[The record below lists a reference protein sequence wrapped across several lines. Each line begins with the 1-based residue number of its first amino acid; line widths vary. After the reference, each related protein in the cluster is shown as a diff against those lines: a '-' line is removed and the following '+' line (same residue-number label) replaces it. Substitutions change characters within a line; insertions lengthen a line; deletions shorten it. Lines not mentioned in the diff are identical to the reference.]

1 MLLLATAQAL
11 SPYSQLGIRVDPQ
24 RVEAQAMLQKAAETT
39 PGFRLVGDA
48 AISADDLGWS
58 CALIDGVLEFETP
71 TLDECAW
78 LSQRLAECGA
88 VDAVELFASKAL
100 GAWGEFR
107 EPATP
112 YADDRWDFDVDA
124 LRRDGYAILRGAAP
138 EWRAAAAGAADAGAG
153 NLTGQG
159 HDLRTDRVHWVDGSA
174 APAFAGAVG
183 ALKSLAA
190 YLNGNFV
197 DGPGFLGRGPAPP
210 AAPAT
215 ADAPLTVTRHVQ
227 LATYRP
233 EVDGSG
239 GYTLHSDNGP
249 SSPGKAK
256 KNGRHVT
263 AILYLNEHWDEA
275 DGGALELYPD
285 SVDDAAVQRVLL
297 GQAGRAWTP
306 ADERNLEAALA
317 GHRRVDVW
325 PEAGTVVVF
334 DSRLVH
340 TVRPAKRDR
349 RALTLWMSKPAD
361 GDMLPVDRGEVYND
375 FAGRW
380 IGDDE

>member
-1 MLLLATAQAL
+1 
-11 SPYSQLGIRVDPQ
+11 
-24 RVEAQAMLQKAAETT
+24 MLQKAAETT

-88 VDAVELFASKAL
+88 VDAVELFASTAL
-100 GAWGEFR
+100 GYWGEFR
-107 EPATP
+107 EAATP
-112 YADDRWDFDVDA
+112 YADDHWDFD
-124 LRRDGYAILRGAAP
+124 
-138 EWRAAAAGAADAGAG
+138 
-153 NLTGQG
+153 G

-183 ALKSLAA
+183 ALKSVAA
-190 YLNGNFV
+190 YLNGHFV
-197 DGPGFLGRGPAPP
+197 DGPGFLCRGPAPP

-317 GHRRVDVW
+317 GHRRVEVW

-349 RALTLWMSKPAD
+349 RALTL
-361 GDMLPVDRGEVYND
+361 
-375 FAGRW
+375 
-380 IGDDE
+380 

>member
-1 MLLLATAQAL
+1 MVQAL

-78 LSQRLAECGA
+78 LSQRLAEA
-88 VDAVELFASKAL
+88 APVDAVELFASTAL
-100 GAWGEFR
+100 GYWGEFR
-107 EPATP
+107 EAATP
-112 YADDRWDFDVDA
+112 YADDHWDFDVGA

-138 EWRAAAAGAADAGAG
+138 EWRARPARQRWR
-153 NLTGQG
+153 GQ
-159 HDLRTDRVHWVDGSA
+159 
-174 APAFAGAVG
+174 P
-183 ALKSLAA
+183 
-190 YLNGNFV
+190 
-197 DGPGFLGRGPAPP
+197 DGPGPRPAHGPRPLGRRLRGAGLRGRRRGAQVRRGVPQRPLRRRPGFLCRGPAPP

-297 GQAGRAWTP
+297 GQAGAWAP

-317 GHRRVDVW
+317 GHRRVEVW

-349 RALTLWMSKPAD
+349 QALHALDVQA
-361 GDMLPVDRGEVYND
+361 RGRRHASPWAAARCYND
-375 FAGRW
+375 AGRW

>member
-1 MLLLATAQAL
+1 
-11 SPYSQLGIRVDPQ
+11 
-24 RVEAQAMLQKAAETT
+24 MLQKAAETT

-58 CALIDGVLEFETP
+58 CALIDGVL
-71 TLDECAW
+71 D
-78 LSQRLAECGA
+78 SS
-88 VDAVELFASKAL
+88 ASTAL
-100 GAWGEFR
+100 GYWGEFR
-107 EPATP
+107 EAATP
-112 YADDRWDFDVDA
+112 YADDHWDFDVGA
-124 LRRDGYAILRGAAP
+124 LRRDGYAILRAPRPSGARPAP
-138 EWRAAAAGAADAGAG
+138 HAGAG

-183 ALKSLAA
+183 ALKSVAA
-190 YLNGNFV
+190 YLNGHF
-197 DGPGFLGRGPAPP
+197 
-210 AAPAT
+210 
-215 ADAPLTVTRHVQ
+215 
-227 LATYRP
+227 
-233 EVDGSG
+233 
-239 GYTLHSDNGP
+239 
-249 SSPGKAK
+249 AK

-317 GHRRVDVW
+317 GHRRVEVW

-349 RALTLWMSKPAD
+349 RAHALMSKPAD
-361 GDMLPVDRGEVYND
+361 GDAPRGPRQAHD
-375 FAGRW
+375 AGGEESKGGR
-380 IGDDE
+380 IKGEG

>member
-138 EWRAAAAGAADAGAG
+138 EWRAAAAGAAAA
-153 NLTGQG
+153 T
-159 HDLRTDRVHWVDGSA
+159 
-174 APAFAGAVG
+174 APAYTLEPRRVPPGSLFVLGDNRNRSFDSHVWG
-183 ALKSLAA
+183 ALPRENVVGHVILR
-190 YLNGNFV
+190 YWP
-197 DGPGFLGRGPAPP
+197 PGRFGL
-210 AAPAT
+210 
-215 ADAPLTVTRHVQ
+215 V
-227 LATYRP
+227 
-233 EVDGSG
+233 
-239 GYTLHSDNGP
+239 
-249 SSPGKAK
+249 
-256 KNGRHVT
+256 
-263 AILYLNEHWDEA
+263 EH
-275 DGGALELYPD
+275 
-285 SVDDAAVQRVLL
+285 
-297 GQAGRAWTP
+297 
-306 ADERNLEAALA
+306 
-317 GHRRVDVW
+317 
-325 PEAGTVVVF
+325 
-334 DSRLVH
+334 
-340 TVRPAKRDR
+340 
-349 RALTLWMSKPAD
+349 
-361 GDMLPVDRGEVYND
+361 
-375 FAGRW
+375 
-380 IGDDE
+380 